1 MSEFFGSVWWFI
13 VALGLLV
20 TFHEFGHFWVAR
32 RAGVRVLRFSVGFGK
47 PLLRRVG
54 KDGTEYTL
62 AAIPLGGYVK
72 MLDER
77 EVDVPP
83 AQRHEA
89 FNSKPVGTRMAIV
102 AAGPVFNLV
111 FALVAFWC
119 MYMVGVP
126 ELRAVFSEP
135 AAGTIAEK
143 AGVREADMITE
154 VDGDSVE
161 TLTQASIAMLPF
173 AIDREPVAI
182 TLESAGGAVRS
193 TSLAMDELG
202 RDFEEEKMLE
212 ALGLELWTPQLPATV
227 GVVRPD
233 EPAARAGF
241 EAGDTIVDIEGTP
254 VTSWTDLGQVIQQ
267 HAVEGKA
274 LSFTV
279 MRQGSEHSLSAT
291 PIAHPDRD
299 IFYVGIEPVDPS
311 EDQIATWRKMRPVIS
326 YGPVESISGSFRE
339 TWRMTTATFGL
350 IKRML
355 TGDASLKNLS
365 GPISIAQFA
374 NDSAQGGV
382 GRFLFFLGLLSLSL
396 AILNFLPIP
405 LLDGGHLLYFLVE
418 WIKGSPVSESVQIA
432 GQYVGLAALAAL
444 ISLTFYNDILRL
456 LS

>member
-1 MSEFFGSVWWFI
+1 MSEFFGSIWWFI

-47 PLLRRVG
+47 PLLRKIG

-77 EVDVPP
+77 EVDVPVS
-83 AQRHEA
+83 QRHES
-89 FNSKPVGTRMAIV
+89 FNSKSVGTRMAIV

-111 FALVAFWC
+111 FALVAFWL
-119 MYMVGVP
+119 MYLVGVP
-126 ELRAVFSEP
+126 ELRAVFAEP
-135 AAGTIAEK
+135 QPETIAAQ
-143 AGVREADMITE
+143 AGIREADMITA
-154 VDGDSVE
+154 VDGSDVE

-173 AIDREPVAI
+173 AIDRQPVAV
-182 TLESAGGAVRS
+182 TLEAAGGGKR
-193 TSLAMDELG
+193 TTTLAMDALG
-202 RDFEEEKMLE
+202 SDFEEEKMLE
-212 ALGLELWTPQLPATV
+212 ALGLQIWMPHLPATV
-227 GVVRPD
+227 GNVLD
-233 EPAARAGF
+233 NEPAALAGF
-241 EAGDTIVDIEGTP
+241 EAGDTVTAIEGTA
-254 VTSWTDLGQVIQQ
+254 VSDWTSLGEVIQQ
-267 HAVEGKA
+267 HAAPGKA
-274 LSFTV
+274 LTFTIL
-279 MRQGSEHSLSAT
+279 RNGTQQSISAT
-291 PIAHPDRD
+291 PATHEERE
-299 IFYVGIEPVDPS
+299 IFYIGVEPVEPDP
-311 EDQIATWRKMRPVIS
+311 EQIAIWRKMRPVIS
-326 YGPVESISGSFRE
+326 YGPVESVSGSLKE

-374 NDSAQGGV
+374 NDSAQGGL

-405 LLDGGHLLYFLVE
+405 LLDGGHLLYFIVE

-432 GQYVGLAALAAL
+432 GQYVGLAALAGL